1 MREEIM
7 SALLYPVVLIGGLV
21 GFLAGLGR
29 MLVLVGATL
38 MGMAVLSS
46 PDRLS
51 KALQALPVDLSPQV
65 ISMTSVAICFIGLPV
80 LAAVVL
86 RAVYG
91 LLSLPWFLDRA
102 LGAALGIVA
111 GSMVRQWLIG

>member
-1 MREEIM
+1 MG
-7 SALLYPVVLIGGLV
+7 ALLYPLVLIV
-21 GFLAGLGR
+21 GMIGFVAGLGR

-38 MGMAVLSS
+38 MGVAVLST

-65 ISMTSVAICFIGLPV
+65 ISVTSMAVCFIGLPV
-80 LAAVVL
+80 LAALLL

-91 LLSLPWFLDRA
+91 LLRLPWFLDRA

-111 GSMVRQWLIG
+111 GNMVRQWLAG